1 MPSYVSIGIRKCA
14 RIRVLGAAD
23 VFLEMI
29 TQPFPSPD
37 GIVPDSSNRA
47 TV

>member
-1 MPSYVSIGIRKCA
+1 M
-14 RIRVLGAAD
+14 VLKHCMLVGVAVE

-29 TQPFPSPD
+29 TQPFLGSD